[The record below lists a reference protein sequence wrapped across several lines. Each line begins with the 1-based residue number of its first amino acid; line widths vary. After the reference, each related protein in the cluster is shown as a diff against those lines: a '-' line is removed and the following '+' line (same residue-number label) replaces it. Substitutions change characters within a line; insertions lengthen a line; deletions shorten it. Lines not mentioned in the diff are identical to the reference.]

1 MGKCNDCKHG
11 KTSFEKGMN
20 TIEGMTLLISNPD
33 SVLGDMYGICKNGNQ
48 DTFVKWWKE
57 SGGRPSS
64 ENPDVP
70 CYEPTEFKVKTNE
83 LICLMDEM
91 LELIKKDKK

>member
-11 KTSFEKGMN
+11 KTSFDKGMN
-20 TIEGMTLLISNPD
+20 SIEGMTLLNSNPK
-33 SVLGDMYGICKNGNQ
+33 SVLGDMCGICENGNQ

-70 CYEPTEFKVKTNE
+70 CYEPTDLHKS
-83 LICLMDEM
+83 MDSMLGTLDKM
-91 LELIKKDKK
+91 LELIKKDK